1 MLGFGYLGHD
11 PGMQVVQSVNDKY
24 MGLIGANKLTDDGG
38 AVDTTPL
45 YNIGI
50 PSMAN

>member
-1 MLGFGYLGHD
+1 MLVFGYFGHD

-24 MGLIGANKLTDDGG
+24 MGLIGAKKLTDDGG
-38 AVDTTPL
+38 AVDITPL
-45 YNIGI
+45 YNLGI